1 MFRPSPFKRAPMNS
15 FLKGLQLSLGLAGS
29 IALLIV
35 LPAILFGVIT
45 QWQVIFLSLGYLC
58 FFLSTVWRVI
68 QHGDLSPK
76 REDQQVKRTS
86 GRLASLVLLVGL
98 LGVHWLAVY
107 DFSRSQALETST
119 GDVFFVILSVL
130 LLISSIVVSQAAIGT
145 LGKFFDR
152 LTIKPDHQ
160 LVDTGIY
167 STVRHPIYLS
177 YILLFTAF
185 CTMLQSPASLGLLA
199 VVCIVWF
206 GNRITIEEEMLSAQF
221 GDEYRIYQE
230 KTKKLLPFIY

>member
-1 MFRPSPFKRAPMNS
+1 MNS
-15 FLKGLQLSLGLAGS
+15 FVKVLQLSLGLAGS
-29 IALLIV
+29 ITLLIV

-68 QHGDLSPK
+68 RHGDLSSK
-76 REDQQVKRTS
+76 REDQQVQRTS

-98 LGVHWLAVY
+98 LSVHWLAVY
-107 DFSRSQALETST
+107 DFSRLESLEAST
-119 GDVFFVILSVL
+119 GNIFLVILSVL
-130 LLISSIVVSQAAIGT
+130 LLISSIAVSQAAIAT

-160 LVDTGIY
+160 LVDAGIY
-167 STVRHPIYLS
+167 SAVRHPIYLS

-185 CTMLQSPASLGLLA
+185 CIMLQSPASLGLLA
-199 VVCIVWF
+199 VVCAIWF
-206 GNRITIEEEMLSAQF
+206 GNRIMIEEEMLIDQF
-221 GDEYRIYQE
+221 GDEYKIYQQ